1 MIMSD
6 ADYVVTQPTPGEYKA
21 FSKICT
27 HQGCPVE
34 KIMNKEIVCPCHGSH
49 FSITDG
55 APVAGPA
62 QTPLPAATV
71 TVSGD
76 NLVIST

>member
-1 MIMSD
+1 MSD
-6 ADYVVTQPTPGEYKA
+6 ADFVVTQPAAGEYKA

-34 KIMNKEIVCPCHGSH
+34 QITDSEIICPCHQSH

-55 APVAGPA
+55 APVSGPA
-62 QTPLPAATV
+62 QEPLPAATV